1 MTKKCYYSYTSK
13 FLYFYFYSSAYCA
26 PVDIPSAI
34 ETMLNIT
41 DGDFTVS
48 VADGPWA
55 DITVADLG
63 KWFFN
68 SEYFTET

>member
-1 MTKKCYYSYTSK
+1 M
-13 FLYFYFYSSAYCA
+13 YFYFYSSAYCA

-41 DGDFTVS
+41 DGDFFTVPGDFTVS